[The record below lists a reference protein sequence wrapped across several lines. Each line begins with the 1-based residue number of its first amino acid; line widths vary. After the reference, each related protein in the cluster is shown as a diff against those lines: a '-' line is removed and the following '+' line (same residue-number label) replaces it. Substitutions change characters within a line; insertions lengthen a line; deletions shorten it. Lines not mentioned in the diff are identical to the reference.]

1 MEQER
6 VYFVGIGGI
15 GMSALAQLYAS
26 KGALVTGSDR
36 ATSPVVELLH
46 LKGIEVFIGHDAK
59 HIHRS
64 TTRVVYSDAI
74 PKDNGERV
82 WAREHGVE
90 ELSYFEALGQAT
102 EEGISI
108 VISGTHGKTSTTAM
122 IAKILIDA
130 GKEPTIIAGSILS
143 EYGSNFVAGKHDLF
157 VIEGCEYR
165 RHFLHLHPTVLVI
178 TNIELDHTDYY
189 KDLTDM
195 QDAFQSVIARVPESG
210 TIVTNT
216 TSGTVMPLLS
226 GASAKVVAYQELLV
240 PDLRARGE
248 FNREN
253 ARAAKGAVQALFG
266 DIAEKDIDV
275 SLQAFTGTWRRFE
288 YKGKTSLGALVY
300 DDYAHHPT
308 AVRSTIEMAHEEF
321 PDKHIVVVFHPHLY
335 SRTKDFFDGFAE
347 ALSLADSVIL
357 LPVYAAREAYDPS
370 VRSEKLAEAISHR
383 GGAAEYAESFDV
395 AVTLLEEKG
404 SDTLI
409 LTMGAG
415 DVYQV
420 GESLLVKNKVLSKV
434 AV

>member
-1 MEQER
+1 
-6 VYFVGIGGI
+6 
-15 GMSALAQLYAS
+15 MSALAQLYAS
-26 KGALVTGSDR
+26 KGAHVTGSDR
-36 ATSPVVELLH
+36 ATSPVAEMLL
-46 LKGIEVFIGHDAK
+46 LKGIEVFIGHDVA
-59 HIHRS
+59 HIHQG
-64 TTRVVYSDAI
+64 TTRVVYSDAV
-74 PKDNGERV
+74 PKDNCERI

-90 ELSYFEALGQAT
+90 ELSYFEALGRAT

-157 VIEGCEYR
+157 VIEGCEYK
-165 RHFLHLHPTVLVI
+165 RHFLQLHPDVLVI

-189 KDLTDM
+189 KDLADI
-195 QDAFQSVIARVPESG
+195 QDAFQSVIAHVPESG

-216 TSGTVMPLLS
+216 NAGTIAPLLS
-226 GASAKVVAYQELLV
+226 GTTVRTVAYQDILV

-253 ARAAKGAVQALFG
+253 ARAAKGAVQALYD
-266 DIAEKDIDV
+266 DIPEKDIDV
-275 SLQAFTGTWRRFE
+275 SLRAFTGTWRRFE
-288 YKGKTSLGALVY
+288 YKGETSLGAQVY

-308 AVRSTIEMAHEEF
+308 AVRSTIEMALEEF
-321 PDKHIVVVFHPHLY
+321 PDKHIIVVFHPHLY
-335 SRTKDFFDGFAE
+335 SRTKDFFNEFAE
-347 ALSLADSVIL
+347 ALSRAHSVIL
-357 LPVYAAREAYDPS
+357 LPIYAAREAYDPTVS
-370 VRSEKLAEAISHR
+370 SEKLVEAIIKR
-383 GGAAEYAESFDV
+383 GGVAEYAESFDI
-395 AVTLLEEKG
+395 AETLLEEKG

-420 GESLLVKNKVLSKV
+420 GEHLLLKSKVLSSPTT
-434 AV
+434 

>member
-1 MEQER
+1 
-6 VYFVGIGGI
+6 
-15 GMSALAQLYAS
+15 MSALAQLYAS
-26 KGALVTGSDR
+26 KGAHATGSDR
-36 ATSPVVELLH
+36 ATSPVVELLL
-46 LKGIEVFIGHDAK
+46 LKGIEVFIGHDAA
-59 HIHRS
+59 HIHPS

-74 PKDNGERV
+74 PKDNSERV
-82 WAREHGVE
+82 WAREHDVE
-90 ELSYFEALGQAT
+90 ELSYFEALGKAT
-102 EEGISI
+102 EEGTSI
-108 VISGTHGKTSTTAM
+108 IISGTHGKTSTTAM

-130 GKEPTIIAGSILS
+130 GKEPTVIAGSILS
-143 EYGSNFVAGKHDLF
+143 EYGSNFVAGKNDLF

-189 KDLTDM
+189 KDLADM
-195 QDAFQSVIARVPESG
+195 QDAFQSVIAHVPPYGTVVTNTSSG
-210 TIVTNT
+210 TIA
-216 TSGTVMPLLS
+216 PLLS
-226 GASAKVVAYQELLV
+226 GTSARVVAYQELLV

-275 SLQAFTGTWRRFE
+275 SLQVFTGTWRRFE

-383 GGAAEYAESFDV
+383 GGSAEYAESFDV
-395 AVTLLEEKG
+395 AETLLEEKG

-420 GESLLVKNKVLSKV
+420 GESLLMKTKV
-434 AV
+434 APKVTV